1 MRTVGLTIAQA
12 LVLLLLG
19 IAIGCGANAVRTK
32 GHIDIGRDYFTPST
46 QPTHGDP
53 GTTKPTSQPIPYEVL
68 TLEQVVQL
76 YEDPKCQT
84 GEYLFVD
91 AREDE
96 DYNAGHIR
104 GAIQCDHYQLDR
116 FIDNVLQFAAVAEKV
131 VVYCKGG
138 DCEDSLLVCGD
149 LEARGIP
156 RERLSLFQ
164 GGWDEWSAKQ
174 MPSETREEQAP

>member
-1 MRTVGLTIAQA
+1 VRTVVLTIAQA
-12 LVLLLLG
+12 LVFLLLG
-19 IAIGCGANAVRTK
+19 IALGCGVNAVRTK
-32 GHIDIGRDYFTPST
+32 GHIDIGRDYFTP
-46 QPTHGDP
+46 PTHGDP
-53 GTTKPTSQPIPYEVL
+53 GTTKPTSQPIPYAVL
-68 TLEQVVQL
+68 TFEQLVQL
-76 YEDPKCQT
+76 YDDPKRQT

-96 DYNAGHIR
+96 DYNAGHIP

-138 DCEDSLLVCGD
+138 DCEDSLMVCAD
-149 LEARGIP
+149 LEARDIL
-156 RERLSLFQ
+156 RERLFLFA

-174 MPSETREEQAP
+174 MRSETREERAP